1 MKKKMLIVAPSY
13 DELNGGSIVLHKLCH
28 LINECGREAYITP
41 YFETF
46 ELNRFH
52 PLRTVALF
60 VRRSVKPMIL
70 GFKTNPHFNTPILK
84 LFETIDWS
92 EWVVVYPEIVFGNP
106 LGAVNVVRWFLH
118 NPGFHTGKIY
128 YGSGELYFKFNGA
141 IKPFDFPGSVVA
153 KDELKVIHYPLEY
166 YNMIG
171 VASERHGIAYTIR
184 KGAGKRMQHE
194 STDSILIDGKS
205 HAEVARIFKN
215 VKTFISYDTYTAYSI
230 FAVLCGCDSVV
241 IPDEGVSQ
249 EVWYP
254 NPEDRY
260 GIAYGLE
267 NITQARM
274 TSSLVLGRVVNE
286 EAKSIKNV
294 MSFIDEVENYFA

>member
-1 MKKKMLIVAPSY
+1 MKKKILIVAPSY

-28 LINECGREAYITP
+28 LINQCGREAYITP
-41 YFETF
+41 YFESF
-46 ELNRFH
+46 ELNQ
-52 PLRTVALF
+52 LNALQTVALF
-60 VRRSVKPMIL
+60 IRRSARSLVF
-70 GFKTNPHFNTPILK
+70 GFKTNPHFNAPVLN
-84 LFETIDWS
+84 LSAVIDWN

-106 LGAVNVVRWFLH
+106 LGAVNVVRWLLH

-141 IKPFDFPGSVVA
+141 IKPFCFPGSVVA
-153 KDELKVIHYPLEY
+153 QNELKVIHYPLEY

-171 VASERHGIAYTIR
+171 VASERYGIAYTLR
-184 KGAGKRMQHE
+184 KGAGKRMQHDVA
-194 STDSILIDGKS
+194 DSILIDGKP
-205 HAEVARIFKN
+205 HAEVARIFKS

-241 IPDEGVSQ
+241 IPDEGIDE

-267 NITQARM
+267 NIIQARM
-274 TSSLVLGRVVNE
+274 TSNLVFARVINE
-286 EAKSIKNV
+286 EGKSIKNV
-294 MSFIDEVENYFA
+294 MGFIDEVENYFL